1 METTNIKNVLISGCS
16 TGIGY
21 AIAETFA
28 RNGYNVYATMRT
40 PQKAPALAELAKK
53 ENLPL
58 TVLTMDVDDDK
69 SVKSAVQ
76 EIINKAGQ
84 IDVLVNNAG
93 IGILGSVEEL
103 PLEFFQ
109 ATMQTNF
116 FGALR
121 CIQAVLPGMRKR
133 SSGYIINITSVAG
146 KIYSPCHGSY
156 SASKAALEALSES
169 LAGEAG
175 RFGIKV
181 AVVEP
186 GVIDTPIITK
196 LDDRKVQS
204 IYPGHVRMD
213 AYLKAS
219 ASHHVMPS
227 EVAETVL
234 AIANGEKASF
244 RNSVGADAEPLLNW
258 RASVSDEDWIA
269 SGSIDD
275 DTWIAGMEQMGMD
288 VKAFM

>member
-1 METTNIKNVLISGCS
+1 METTNKKNVLISGCS

-28 RNGYNVYATMRT
+28 RNGYNVYATMRN
-40 PQKAPALAELAKK
+40 PQKSPALADLAKK

-58 TVLTMDVDDDK
+58 TILTMDVDDDK

-76 EIINKAGQ
+76 KVMDKAGQ

-103 PLEFFQ
+103 PLELFQ
-109 ATMQTNF
+109 STMQTNF

-121 CIQAVLPGMRKR
+121 CIQAVLPDMRKR
-133 SSGYIINITSVAG
+133 NSGHVINITSVAG
-146 KIYSPCHGSY
+146 KLYSGCQSAY
-156 SASKAALEALSES
+156 CASKAALEALSES
-169 LAGEAG
+169 LAGEVTQL
-175 RFGIKV
+175 GIKV

-196 LDDRKVQS
+196 QNDRKIQPL
-204 IYPGHVRMD
+204 YPGHARLE

-227 EVAETVL
+227 EVAETIL
-234 AIANGEKASF
+234 AIANGEKTTF
-244 RNSVGADAEPLLNW
+244 RNPVGADAAPLLGY
-258 RASVSDEDWIA
+258 RASLSDEDWIA
-269 SGSIDD
+269 SGGVDEE
-275 DTWIAGMEQMGMD
+275 TWIAGMAQMGMD

>member
-1 METTNIKNVLISGCS
+1 MKNSGNVLITGCS

-28 RNGYNVYATMRT
+28 RNGYNVFATMRD
-40 PQKAPALAELAKK
+40 PQKSPALGDLAKK

-58 TVLTMDVDDDK
+58 TVLTMDVDDEK
-69 SVKSAVQ
+69 SVKSAVK
-76 EIINKAGQ
+76 EVMDKAGQ

-93 IGILGSVEEL
+93 IGTLGSVEEL
-103 PLEFFQ
+103 SIEFFQ

-121 CIQAVLPGMRKR
+121 CMQAVLPAMRKHN
-133 SSGYIINITSVAG
+133 SGHIINITSVAG
-146 KIYSPCHGSY
+146 KLYSGCHGSY
-156 SASKAALEALSES
+156 CASKAALEALSES
-169 LAGEAG
+169 LAGEVAQ
-175 RFGIKV
+175 FGIKV
-181 AVVEP
+181 SVVEP

-196 LDDRKVQS
+196 LDDRKIQS
-204 IYPGHVRMD
+204 VYPGHVRLE
-213 AYLKAS
+213 AYLKTS

-234 AIANGEKASF
+234 AIANGEKTTF
-244 RNSVGADAEPLLNW
+244 RNTVGADAEPLLSW

-269 SGSIDD
+269 TGGVDE
-275 DTWIAGMEQMGMD
+275 DTWAAGMEQMGMD
-288 VKAFM
+288 VRAFM

>member
-1 METTNIKNVLISGCS
+1 MEKTKNVLITGCS

-28 RNGYNVYATMRT
+28 RNGYHVYATMRN
-40 PQKAPALAELAKK
+40 PQTSPALAELAKND
-53 ENLPL
+53 NLPL
-58 TVLTMDVDDDK
+58 TVLVMDVDNEE
-69 SVKSAVQ
+69 SVKSAVK
-76 EIINKAGQ
+76 EVMAKAGQ
-84 IDVLVNNAG
+84 IDILVNNAG
-93 IGILGSVEEL
+93 IGFLGSVEEL
-103 PLEFFQ
+103 SLEFFQ
-109 ATMQTNF
+109 ATMQTNY

-133 SSGYIINITSVAG
+133 ESGHIINITSVAG
-146 KIYSPCHGSY
+146 IIYSPCHGSY

-169 LAGEAG
+169 LAGEVG

-196 LDDRKVQS
+196 LDDRKAQS
-204 IYPGHVRMD
+204 VYPGHVRMD

-234 AIANGEKASF
+234 AIANGQKASF

-275 DTWIAGMEQMGMD
+275 DTWVAGMEQMGMN
-288 VKAFM
+288 VRAFM

>member
-1 METTNIKNVLISGCS
+1 METTNTNIVLISGCS

-21 AIAETFA
+21 AISETFA
-28 RNGYNVYATMRT
+28 RNGYNVYATMRN
-40 PQKAPALAELAKK
+40 PQKSPVLAELAKK
-53 ENLPL
+53 ENLPI
-58 TVLTMDVDDDK
+58 TILTMDVDDAA
-69 SVKSAVQ
+69 SVKSAVN
-76 EIINKAGQ
+76 EVISKEGK

-93 IGILGSVEEL
+93 IGTLGSVEEL

-121 CIQAVLPGMRKR
+121 CIQEALPDMRKR
-133 SSGYIINITSVAG
+133 KSGHIINITSVAG
-146 KIYSPCHGSY
+146 KIYSPCHGNY

-169 LAGEAG
+169 LAGEVG

-196 LDDRKVQS
+196 ADERKVQS
-204 IYPGHVRMD
+204 LYPGHARMA

-234 AIANGEKASF
+234 AIANGEKTTF
-244 RNSVGADAEPLLNW
+244 RNTVGADAAPLLGY
-258 RASVSDEDWIA
+258 RASLSDEDWIA
-269 SGSIDD
+269 SGGVDEE
-275 DTWIAGMEQMGMD
+275 TWIAGMARMGMD